1 MPQMKIKNIRDLNV
15 DELIQKRKEFTE
27 ELFKLK
33 LRQTTGQLDSSA
45 MLGSLRK
52 DIARINTVLREREAA

>member
-1 MPQMKIKNIRDLNV
+1 MKIKNIRDLNV

>member
-1 MPQMKIKNIRDLNV
+1 MKIKNIKDLNV

-33 LRQTTGQLDSSA
+33 LRQTTGQLDSPA

-52 DIARINTVLREREAA
+52 NIARINTVLREREAA

>member
-1 MPQMKIKNIRDLNV
+1 MKIKNIRDLNV
-15 DELIQKRKEFTE
+15 DELIQKKKEFIE

-33 LRQTTGQLDSSA
+33 LRRTTGQLDSPA

-52 DIARINTVLREREAA
+52 DIARINTVLHERGAA